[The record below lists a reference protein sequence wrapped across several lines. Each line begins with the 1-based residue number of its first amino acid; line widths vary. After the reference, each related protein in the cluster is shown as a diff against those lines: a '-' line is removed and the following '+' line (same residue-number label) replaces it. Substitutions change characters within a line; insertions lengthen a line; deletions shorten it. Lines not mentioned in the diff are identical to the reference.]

1 MASLGSSLP
10 KYSLVRCVVSPDHGL
25 ACQSGCGPLLVC
37 SFQSLP
43 FREIPGTSDLVFAV
57 TKALP
62 SMYTSMEYG
71 VYIFFATML
80 IFAAIYAFFFIQET
94 RGLRMDQMDEIFGF
108 LRENHGYVDKALD
121 DPDQVVYGEDSEK
134 SKSARVEVA

>member
-1 MASLGSSLP
+1 
-10 KYSLVRCVVSPDHGL
+10 
-25 ACQSGCGPLLVC
+25 
-37 SFQSLP
+37 
-43 FREIPGTSDLVFAV
+43 
-57 TKALP
+57 
-62 SMYTSMEYG
+62 MYTSMEYG

-108 LRENHGYVDKALD
+108 LRENHEYVDKALD
-121 DPDQVVYGEDSEK
+121 DPDRVVYGEDSEK